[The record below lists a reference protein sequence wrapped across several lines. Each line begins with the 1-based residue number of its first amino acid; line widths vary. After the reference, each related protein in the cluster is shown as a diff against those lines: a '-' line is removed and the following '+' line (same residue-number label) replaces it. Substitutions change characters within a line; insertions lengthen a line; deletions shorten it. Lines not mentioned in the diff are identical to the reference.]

1 MLLEHADD
9 TPWLSFHRGRKQT
22 SATRRE
28 VAVRAKRWAHALE
41 AIGVVPGDRVVVV
54 RANDLD
60 FVASF
65 FGAQL
70 VGAVPVPAP
79 WPFALADASA
89 AAARLWPL
97 IQVADAQVVVTTD
110 RLSDALEALGVRA
123 LTEPSATPSEG
134 PPLPKSEDPAFIQ
147 FTSGTTSAP
156 RGAVIT
162 HTAALAN
169 ATMMADALGLSS
181 ADVGVS
187 WLPLFHD
194 MGLVG
199 ALLTSLL
206 RGFPL
211 HVMTPEELLLR
222 PRRWLELISKTRATL
237 TVGPNFAYDLVVRR
251 VRNIDGLELG
261 SLRLALNGSEPVH
274 RRTIEAFEAKL
285 AQSGLR
291 EGVVLPV
298 YGLAENCLG
307 VSFAAVSDAAADLP
321 WQGRAVP
328 SVGAPL
334 AGVDVEIRTEAGVVV
349 DEGDEGEI
357 AVRSPSTMA
366 GYFRDP
372 VATEAALRDGWLHTG
387 DLGVIRAGQLYITGR
402 KKDLVIKGGRKYHP
416 YEIER
421 VVAEGLVTTPNG
433 VAAFSVPNADA
444 GTEALVVAI
453 ELKGE
458 PDPDLPKLLRGRVV
472 EALGVR
478 PDEIV
483 FVSPGRLPR
492 TTSGKV
498 RRRACSTE
506 LFAEAR

>member
-1 MLLEHADD
+1 M
-9 TPWLSFHRGRKQT
+9 
-22 SATRRE
+22 
-28 VAVRAKRWAHALE
+28 RAKRWAHALE